1 VSLAALLPIRTR
13 LSLTGASLAAHLVAL
28 SAFALVQT
36 SPAVLAPLNI
46 DVIPQGDYIRLPME
60 DFGVE
65 HFSSFAELW
74 QPNPANKE
82 MIWWVSSS
90 KAYHYSKRAID
101 IMLAVMALILLSPLF
116 VVVAILIKLDSPG
129 QVFFIQTRVGK
140 WGKLFSCF
148 KFRSMYVDA
157 EARKSELASFNEAD
171 GPVFKIKD
179 DPRITRIGRIIRKWS
194 LDEIPQLINVL
205 RGDMSL
211 VGPRPPLP
219 SEVARY
225 QYYQLRR
232 LDVKPGITGL
242 QQVSGRSDLDFKE
255 WISLDIEYI
264 ERRSLGFDL
273 LILLRTI
280 PAVLSTRGA
289 Y

>member
-1 VSLAALLPIRTR
+1 MGIQESREL
-13 LSLTGASLAAHLVAL
+13 
-28 SAFALVQT
+28 
-36 SPAVLAPLNI
+36 
-46 DVIPQGDYIRLPME
+46 IPRGDTIRLPMDE
-60 DFGVE
+60 FSVE
-65 HFSSFAELW
+65 GFSSIAELW
-74 QPNPANKE
+74 QPNTANKG

-90 KAYHYSKRAID
+90 QAYHYSKRAID
-101 IMLAVMALILLSPLF
+101 IVLAMITLILLSPIF
-116 VVVAILIKLDSPG
+116 VLVALMIKLDSPG
-129 QVFFIQTRVGK
+129 PVFFIQTRVGK
-140 WGKLFSCF
+140 WGKLFSCL
-148 KFRSMYVDA
+148 KLRSMYVDA

-205 RGDMSL
+205 RGEMSL

-219 SEVARY
+219 SEVAQY
-225 QYYQLRR
+225 EYYQLRR

-242 QQVSGRSDLDFKE
+242 QQVSGRSNLDFTE

-264 ERRSLGFDL
+264 ERRSLWFDM

-280 PAVLSTRGA
+280 PAVISTRGA